1 MKRNTQF
8 VIGANYDMKSEN
20 NMYISANRMSSLVLE
35 TAGLAQN
42 GYQQFVSEF
51 SKKVPIITKKGYI
64 GEDGNYY
71 KTGDKTSP
79 YYEWIH
85 NYDILQYNNI
95 FDTKNRVQDLYKI
108 AQ

>member
-1 MKRNTQF
+1 
-8 VIGANYDMKSEN
+8 
-20 NMYISANRMSSLVLE
+20 
-35 TAGLAQN
+35 
-42 GYQQFVSEF
+42 
-51 SKKVPIITKKGYI
+51 VPIITKKGYI
-64 GEDGNYY
+64 GEDGNFY

-85 NYDILQYNNI
+85 NYDIIQYNNI

>member
-1 MKRNTQF
+1 MRESTSSTVSSARSNPAW
-8 VIGANYDMKSEN
+8 ANS
-20 NMYISANRMSSLVLE
+20 SALVLE

-64 GEDGNYY
+64 GEDGNFY

-85 NYDILQYNNI
+85 NYDIIQYNNI